1 MLLDS
6 LYTIISLEHRSGLIQ
21 ADLELNED
29 HEIFQG
35 HFPGQ
40 PVLPGACML
49 QMIKEILQKEIFIS
63 LKLKKAGVIKFLE
76 MITPKENK
84 LLQINITYQQED
96 AIIFKINASIKSRE
110 KLCFKFNGTFE
121 KRILPKNK

>member
-1 MLLDS
+1 MLRDS
-6 LYTIISLEHRSGLIQ
+6 LYTTISLEHTPGLII
-21 ADLELNED
+21 ADIELNEN

-49 QMIKEILQKEIFIS
+49 QIIKEILQKETFIS
-63 LKLKKAGVIKFLE
+63 LQLKKAGVIKFLE
-76 MITPKENK
+76 MITPKENN
-84 LLQINITYQQED
+84 LLKINITYQQES
-96 AIIFKINASIKSRE
+96 ATIFRINASIKSRE

-121 KRILPKNK
+121 KRILPENK

>member
-6 LYTIISLEHRSGLIQ
+6 LYTIISLDHTPGLII
-21 ADLELNED
+21 ADIELNED

-40 PVLPGACML
+40 PILPGACML
-49 QMIKEILQKEIFIS
+49 QMIKEILQKEIFVS
-63 LKLKKAGVIKFLE
+63 LQLKKAGVMKFLE

-84 LLQINITYQQED
+84 LLQININYQQETEE
-96 AIIFKINASIKSRE
+96 IFRINAFIKSKE
-110 KLCFKFNGTFE
+110 KLYFKFNGTFE
-121 KRILPKNK
+121 KRILSENK